1 MAGYSSVYGPADPYG
16 TDMGAASM
24 GMPTVNT
31 SAAVAGAGNTGV
43 ASAGIAP
50 PTAAGAPPVVAPG
63 VAGVAGAK
71 TGPGFFGEGGFASMA
86 LGAIQTLGSL
96 WNSFQQNK
104 LAKESLA
111 FQKQGYAENMANT
124 KSSYNT
130 ALQDRINSRYVT
142 EGKSQA
148 EADAY
153 INKNKL

>member
-1 MAGYSSVYGPADPYG
+1 MGYSSVYGQADPYG
-16 TDMGAASM
+16 TDMGSASM
-24 GMPTVNT
+24 GMPTVNQ
-31 SAAVAGAGNTGV
+31 SAAVASAGTTGV
-43 ASAGIAP
+43 TNAGIAP
-50 PTAAGAPPVVAPG
+50 PTAVGAPG
-63 VAGVAGAK
+63 VTPPGGVTGAK

-124 KSSYNT
+124 KMSYNT

-148 EADAY
+148 EAQSY
-153 INKNKL
+153 IDKNKL

>member
-1 MAGYSSVYGPADPYG
+1 MGYSSVYGTADPYG
-16 TDMGAASM
+16 TDMGSASM

-31 SAAVAGAGNTGV
+31 SAVVAGAGGTGV
-43 ASAGIAP
+43 SGTGIAP
-50 PTAAGAPPVVAPG
+50 PTAAGAPGPAATG
-63 VAGVAGAK
+63 AAGVAG
-71 TGPGFFGEGGFASMA
+71 TGGPGFFGQGGFASMA

-148 EADAY
+148 DADAY